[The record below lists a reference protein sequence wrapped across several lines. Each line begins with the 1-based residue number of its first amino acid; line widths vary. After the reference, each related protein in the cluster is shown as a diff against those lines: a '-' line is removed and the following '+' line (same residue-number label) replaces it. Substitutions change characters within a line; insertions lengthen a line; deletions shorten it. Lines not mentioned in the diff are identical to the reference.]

1 MPRRPLEPNELEEVY
16 TEYRDMMWRA
26 AQRVLQGQAFNGVSA
41 EDIVMTVMTELAQ
54 KGVPDD
60 EDGRP
65 FNLRAYLRTCV
76 VWRAIDALRR
86 AERLQVLDPAK
97 DLTDSTSTDPTHT
110 AAESRSFLQK
120 FDELLRKLSS
130 NERYVFQERVLN
142 GRPAKDVARELGVS
156 PPRVS
161 QLVTA
166 ALKKLKDGL
175 REDHDVS

>member
-1 MPRRPLEPNELEEVY
+1 MPRRPLEPIELEEVY
-16 TEYRDMMWRA
+16 RDYRDMMWRA
-26 AQRVLQGQAFNGVSA
+26 AQRVLQGKAFNGVSA
-41 EDIVMTVMTELAQ
+41 EDIVMTVMEELAQ
-54 KGVPDD
+54 NGIPDD

-65 FNLRAYLRTCV
+65 PNLRAYLGRCV
-76 VWRAIDALRR
+76 FNGAIDALRR
-86 AERLQVLDPAK
+86 AKRLHPLDTARG
-97 DLTDSTSTDPTHT
+97 LTNSTSTDPHT
-110 AAESRSFLQK
+110 AAERHSFLQR
-120 FDELLRKLSS
+120 FDELLRRLSA